1 MSDMPYLYGELN
13 KELEYLRYKF
23 SSSDKSI
30 SISEIDGEEYKLDFT
45 TNAQALVTLKQVRKD
60 LSPDND
66 PIKYYALYGYN
77 PITKDFDIK
86 LGEEIVVD
94 TSLSDDN
101 ANKVQYAYVKVGEQ
115 QKYDEEGNPVFEA
128 DGKTPVMVPILQEVK
143 VDVSQ
148 TGELVLS
155 EIPAS
160 AIVDTHI
167 DPETGKEEYIESILD
182 GNSGGQV
189 Y

>member
-115 QKYDEEGNPVFEA
+115 
-128 DGKTPVMVPILQEVK
+128 
-143 VDVSQ
+143 
-148 TGELVLS
+148 
-155 EIPAS
+155 
-160 AIVDTHI
+160 
-167 DPETGKEEYIESILD
+167 
-182 GNSGGQV
+182 
-189 Y
+189 

>member
-1 MSDMPYLYGELN
+1 
-13 KELEYLRYKF
+13 
-23 SSSDKSI
+23 
-30 SISEIDGEEYKLDFT
+30 
-45 TNAQALVTLKQVRKD
+45 
-60 LSPDND
+60 
-66 PIKYYALYGYN
+66 
-77 PITKDFDIK
+77 
-86 LGEEIVVD
+86 
-94 TSLSDDN
+94 
-101 ANKVQYAYVKVGEQ
+101 
-115 QKYDEEGNPVFEA
+115 
-128 DGKTPVMVPILQEVK
+128 MVPILQEVK